1 MPISHMANSLIVAI
15 VIKQSTAS
23 WLIRNFGSFNYLL
36 LFIALFLI
44 EQGKE

>member
-15 VIKQSTAS
+15 VIKPSTAS

-36 LFIALFLI
+36 LFVALFLI